1 MAWISHSLACEV
13 ASCYNEELKH
23 PSVTVE
29 GDCLL
34 VWDDDTDYHG
44 LPLGRIRFGIRA
56 VSVLIYNNTHLMHF
70 AKYDYNDP
78 DLLVRIRGGIDD
90 IKNYTKLKAPS
101 PSPMKNLADVYYGV
115 DK

>member
-1 MAWISHSLACEV
+1 
-13 ASCYNEELKH
+13 
-23 PSVTVE
+23 
-29 GDCLL
+29 
-34 VWDDDTDYHG
+34 
-44 LPLGRIRFGIRA
+44 
-56 VSVLIYNNTHLMHF
+56 MHF